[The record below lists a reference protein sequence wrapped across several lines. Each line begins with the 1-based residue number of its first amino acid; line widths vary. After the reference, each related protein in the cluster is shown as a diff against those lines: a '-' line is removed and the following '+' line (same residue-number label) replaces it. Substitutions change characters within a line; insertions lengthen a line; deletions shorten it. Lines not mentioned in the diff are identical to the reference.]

1 MGSEQHERGI
11 KGPDDF
17 LPELSC
23 PDAHERAAAASFS
36 AGYAQALY
44 DARLIDADEA
54 AEYTALAVAGD
65 GIARIRESASAEAS
79 RRLPL
84 DGGTRRLSDLID
96 KAAFY
101 SAAEDIDVSDMLS
114 ALAQAASNGEMRR
127 FKAEWLSPER
137 IGGGE
142 GCQGRPLRPGS

>member
-1 MGSEQHERGI
+1 MGGEQHERGI

-17 LPELSC
+17 LSGLSS
-23 PDAHERAAAASFS
+23 PDAHEREAAASFS

-44 DARLIDADEA
+44 DAQLIDADEV
-54 AEYTALAVAGD
+54 AEYTAIADAGE

-79 RRLPL
+79 RRLPFEA
-84 DGGTRRLSDLID
+84 GTRRLFDLID

-101 SAAEDIDVSDMLS
+101 SAAEDIDASDMLS
-114 ALAQAASNGEMRR
+114 ALAQAVSKGDLER

-137 IGGGE
+137 IVGE
-142 GCQGRPLRPGS
+142 GSC

>member
-11 KGPDDF
+11 KRPDDF
-17 LPELSC
+17 LSELSS
-23 PDAHERAAAASFS
+23 PDARGRAAAASFS

-54 AEYTALAVAGD
+54 AEYTALADAGE
-65 GIARIRESASAEAS
+65 GIARIRESASTEAS
-79 RRLPL
+79 RRPPL
-84 DGGTRRLSDLID
+84 DTGTRRLSDLID

-114 ALAQAASNGEMRR
+114 ALAQAVAKGDLAR
-127 FKAEWLSPER
+127 FKDEWLSSER
-137 IGGGE
+137 IGGE
-142 GCQGRPLRPGS
+142 GSC